1 MRASE
6 ATRNDTAEP
15 RAMPAPPGSGNMS
28 ISFLFLGCK
37 EPDRAF
43 GPATVGNHSHFA
55 VKKIKP
61 TARQAA
67 AAQPRINQS
76 SAPRGRLITEIPAM
90 PIATTGPTIEKP
102 KATSRI
108 GPIPGMTR
116 MSKPENRINMNK
128 HHTAAQIAR
137 QQIDA
142 VLRDNFAIYGYA

>member
-1 MRASE
+1 M
-6 ATRNDTAEP
+6 
-15 RAMPAPPGSGNMS
+15 
-28 ISFLFLGCK
+28 
-37 EPDRAF
+37 
-43 GPATVGNHSHFA
+43 V
-55 VKKIKP
+55 
-61 TARQAA
+61 
-67 AAQPRINQS
+67 RIN
-76 SAPRGRLITEIPAM
+76 PA
-90 PIATTGPTIEKP
+90 GH